1 MLPVIYSD
9 DFLLHKTGMLHPERP
24 ERLTAIVNAL
34 KAAPWAAQIE
44 WQLPTPVAQREQALF
59 SALKKVHA
67 QRYIKEVEHLAHRGG
82 GYLDGDTPIS
92 AESYDVALLAAS
104 AWLDGVDRV
113 LAAGEPAFVLARP
126 PGHHAEKARAM
137 GFCLFSNAAISANYA
152 LEQPGIN
159 RVAVLDWD
167 VHHGN
172 GTQAAFYGRRDVM
185 YQSVHQ
191 YPYYPG
197 TGAAHEVGVG
207 EGEGYTLNVGLPGGN
222 SDADYGMLFE
232 ELFLPVAEAY
242 RPQLILVSAGFD
254 PHRDDPIGGMDVTER
269 GFAAM
274 CASMRALAER
284 VCDGKLVL
292 LLEGGYS
299 LEGLSQSVHACVE
312 VLAGR
317 GDGFPTGTTHADA
330 KHALNASREAL
341 RPYWPGV

>member
-113 LAAGEPAFVLARP
+113 LASGEPAFVLARP

-172 GTQAAFYGRRDVM
+172 GTQSVVENSRQIAYCSLH
-185 YQSVHQ
+185 QS
-191 YPYYPG
+191 PCYPG
-197 TGAAHEVGVG
+197 TGDADEHGAYGNV
-207 EGEGYTLNVGLPGGN
+207 LNIPLYPGGGIAEYL
-222 SDADYGMLFE
+222 SAFE
-232 ELFLPVAEAY
+232 SLVVPFLSKFEPDL
-242 RPQLILVSAGFD
+242 LIVSAGYDATASD
-254 PHRDDPIGGMDVTER
+254 PL
-269 GFAAM
+269 
-274 CASMRALAER
+274 ASMTLAPSDYGTFTGYCLQITR
-284 VCDGKLVL
+284 RIAFG
-292 LLEGGYS
+292 LEGGYA
-299 LEGLSQSVHACVE
+299 LQELAESVVATIDRC
-312 VLAGR
+312 
-317 GDGFPTGTTHADA
+317 
-330 KHALNASREAL
+330 LN
-341 RPYWPGV
+341 